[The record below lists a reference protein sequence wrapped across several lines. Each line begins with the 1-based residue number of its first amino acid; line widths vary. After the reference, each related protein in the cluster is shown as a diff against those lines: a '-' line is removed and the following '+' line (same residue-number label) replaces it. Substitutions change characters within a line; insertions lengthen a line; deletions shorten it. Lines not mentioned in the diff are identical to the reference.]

1 MNPFKVGV
9 IGLGDISDVYLTNLK
24 KYDAVSLTACASRGL
39 EKAQRVA
46 DRFGIPRAY
55 ATGMEVIEDPGVEII
70 LNLTPPGSHGEY
82 NIAAVAAGKH
92 LYTEKPL
99 AATLEES
106 RRIIGIA
113 QERGVRV
120 GSAPDTFL
128 GGRLQTVRELLDTGR
143 IGEVFAASAFVV
155 NHGHEWHH
163 PNPAFFYEPGG
174 GPLLDIGPYYITALL
189 SLLGPVARCSAL
201 SVRPFR
207 ERIVPTGPRRGEV
220 LPVHMDTHLTG
231 NLEFASGAI
240 ATIIT
245 SFDVW
250 GSELPRIELY
260 GTKGAICIR
269 DIDPLGGPNLFGGE
283 ILMMTEENYRW
294 KTQPP
299 PIPPGPWNEVPLERP
314 FSETGQD
321 ANSRGIGLVDMAY
334 AIREHRPHRASG
346 EMALNAIE
354 TMFGMIT
361 SARERRFVD
370 IESTFRRPEP
380 LPTDFP

>member
-1 MNPFKVGV
+1 MEPFKVGV

-24 KYDAVSLTACASRGL
+24 TYDVLSLTACASRGL
-39 EKAQRVA
+39 EKAQPVA
-46 DRFGIPRAY
+46 DRYGITRAY
-55 ATGMEVIEDPGVEII
+55 ATGMEVIEDPEVDVI
-70 LNLTPPGSHGEY
+70 LNLTPPGAHGAY
-82 NIAAVAAGKH
+82 NIAAVDAGKH

-106 RRIIGIA
+106 RKIIEIA
-113 QERGVRV
+113 RERGVRV

-128 GGRLQTVRELLDTGR
+128 GGRLQTVRELIDGGS

-189 SLLGPVARCSAL
+189 SVMGPVARCSAL

-207 ERIVPTGPRRGEV
+207 ERIVPVGPRRGET

-231 NLEFASGAI
+231 TLEFASGAI
-240 ATIIT
+240 ATVIT

-260 GTKGAICIR
+260 GTEGAICIR
-269 DIDPLGGPNLFGGE
+269 DIDPLGGPNLFGGP

-299 PIPPGPWNEVPLERP
+299 PDPPGPWKEIPLERP
-314 FSETGQD
+314 FSETGHD
-321 ANSRGIGLVDMAY
+321 VNSRGIGLVDMVY
-334 AIREHRPHRASG
+334 AIREHRPHRARG
-346 EMALNAIE
+346 DMALNAME

-370 IESTFRRPEP
+370 IESTFERPEP
-380 LPTDFP
+380 LPRNFP

>member
-1 MNPFKVGV
+1 MEPFKVGV
-9 IGLGDISDVYLTNLK
+9 IGLGDISDVYLTNLG
-24 KYDAVSLTACASRGL
+24 KYPAVSLTACASRGL
-39 EKAQRVA
+39 EKAQRA
-46 DRFGIPRAY
+46 AERYGIPRAC
-55 ATGMEVIEDPGVEII
+55 ASGMEVIEDPAVEII
-70 LNLTPPGSHGEY
+70 LNLTPPGSHGAY
-82 NIAAVAAGKH
+82 NIAAVEAGKH

-106 RRIIGIA
+106 REIIRIA
-113 QERGVRV
+113 RERGVRV

-128 GGRLQTVRELLDTGR
+128 GGRLQTVRALLDANA

-189 SLLGPVARCSAL
+189 SLMGPVRRCSAL
-201 SVRPFR
+201 SVRPFD
-207 ERIVPTGPRRGEV
+207 ERTIPTGPRRGEV

-250 GSELPRIELY
+250 GSELPRIEFY
-260 GTKGAICIR
+260 GTKGTICIR
-269 DIDPLGGPNLFGGE
+269 DIDPLGGPNLFGGP
-283 ILMMTEENYRW
+283 ILIMTEENYRW

-299 PIPPGPWNEVPLERP
+299 PVPPGPWKEITPDRP
-314 FSETGQD
+314 FSETGHD

-334 AIREHRPHRASG
+334 GIREGRPHRASG
-346 EMALNAIE
+346 EMALNAME

-361 SARERRFVD
+361 SAREGRFVD
-370 IESTFRRPEP
+370 VESTFQRPDP
-380 LPTDFP
+380 LPKNFP

>member
-106 RRIIGIA
+106 RRIIGVA

-128 GGRLQTVRELLDTGR
+128 GGRLQTVRELLDSGR

-189 SLLGPVARCSAL
+189 
-201 SVRPFR
+201 
-207 ERIVPTGPRRGEV
+207 
-220 LPVHMDTHLTG
+220 
-231 NLEFASGAI
+231 
-240 ATIIT
+240 
-245 SFDVW
+245 
-250 GSELPRIELY
+250 
-260 GTKGAICIR
+260 
-269 DIDPLGGPNLFGGE
+269 
-283 ILMMTEENYRW
+283 
-294 KTQPP
+294 
-299 PIPPGPWNEVPLERP
+299 
-314 FSETGQD
+314 
-321 ANSRGIGLVDMAY
+321 
-334 AIREHRPHRASG
+334 
-346 EMALNAIE
+346 
-354 TMFGMIT
+354 
-361 SARERRFVD
+361 
-370 IESTFRRPEP
+370 
-380 LPTDFP
+380 